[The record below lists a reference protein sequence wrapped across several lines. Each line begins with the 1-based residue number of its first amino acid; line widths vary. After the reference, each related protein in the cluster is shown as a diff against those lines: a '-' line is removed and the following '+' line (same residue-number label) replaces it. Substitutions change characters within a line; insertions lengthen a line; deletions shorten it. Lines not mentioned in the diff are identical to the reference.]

1 MGEWMRILVINSCGK
16 GKAGSFEEQATCS
29 DLITDRDRARYVSQQ
44 ASRALPARD
53 LYTGQQATKIAR
65 AVDILRNLGHTV
77 DYRIISAGFGLV
89 EEMTPLPP
97 YECTFSGMKK
107 GDLKEMADRLGIAE
121 DIRLIRQGYDL
132 AYLSLGSDYL
142 RTFDINDLVR
152 KAETIVHFDRSTK
165 YTSGSY
171 FQVNDSEIIGKD
183 SDVAEFVE
191 AIGNLVQSKGS
202 ILLNYA
208 LYIHKY
214 GHMSF
219 ETWWNKAIAS
229 MNSFDVET
237 IASTSSS
244 SDILISQLMVSDVK
258 QGQPVTGY
266 DLMDIKDET
275 EKEAKKLVKP
285 LDDKDIREIH
295 KAHVRLN
302 PRDSQRE
309 DREKWVEKYSDRE
322 AEITKWADWFAT
334 KIDDLQSLSG
344 DTKTNVK
351 AALAA
356 EVRAKQEALGFDE
369 YLINPVRIAL
379 MSTFTK
385 YIANPELLKKSPKYK
400 PRKEKTTKTKA
411 SQVLAEDSFAI
422 TANEKEDALIGKI
435 TYSGNYP
442 MQNVIVKLQK
452 KDGSKLMIQDA
463 KGQDFTVASGDI
475 HIGYIRA
482 PMSNASTVIDFKIV
496 IDGFYDFSNGYTME
510 VTADDTINRQE
521 VTKSYNF

>member
-1 MGEWMRILVINSCGK
+1 
-16 GKAGSFEEQATCS
+16 
-29 DLITDRDRARYVSQQ
+29 
-44 ASRALPARD
+44 
-53 LYTGQQATKIAR
+53 
-65 AVDILRNLGHTV
+65 
-77 DYRIISAGFGLV
+77 
-89 EEMTPLPP
+89 
-97 YECTFSGMKK
+97 
-107 GDLKEMADRLGIAE
+107 
-121 DIRLIRQGYDL
+121 
-132 AYLSLGSDYL
+132 
-142 RTFDINDLVR
+142 
-152 KAETIVHFDRSTK
+152 
-165 YTSGSY
+165 
-171 FQVNDSEIIGKD
+171 
-183 SDVAEFVE
+183 
-191 AIGNLVQSKGS
+191 
-202 ILLNYA
+202 
-208 LYIHKY
+208 
-214 GHMSF
+214 
-219 ETWWNKAIAS
+219 

-266 DLMDIKDET
+266 GLMDIKDET

-322 AEITKWADWFAT
+322 AEITKWADWFET
-334 KIDDLQSLSG
+334 KIDELQSLSG